1 MFQNTIKNFIFDIKK
16 ILYYCYEIDND
27 LNHTY
32 DCLCMNIIRK

>member
-16 ILYYCYEIDND
+16 ILYYEIDND

-32 DCLCMNIIRK
+32 DCLCMNIIIK

>member
-16 ILYYCYEIDND
+16 ILYYCYEID

-32 DCLCMNIIRK
+32 DCLCMNIIIK